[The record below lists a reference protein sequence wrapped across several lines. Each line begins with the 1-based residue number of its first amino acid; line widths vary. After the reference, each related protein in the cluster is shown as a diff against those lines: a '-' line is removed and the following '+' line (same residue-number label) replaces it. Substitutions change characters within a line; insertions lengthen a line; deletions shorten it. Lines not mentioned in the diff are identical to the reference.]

1 MCRQLARRSLIS
13 TVVPH
18 EAKRRSQMRNCASE
32 NLEISGFVLCTPRND
47 GDGYVALVLTPIT
60 SAEAAMS
67 PPGTFS
73 FDAPGDAAR
82 AAELRRVKVLATLV
96 LVGTLALFVTA
107 KALVPVHPVFGFVAA
122 FAEAATIGGLADWY
136 AVVALFKRPLGLPI
150 PHTAIIQSNQH
161 RIADKL
167 GEFIEVHFLE
177 AAPVAAKLRQ
187 IDFGSFIADWLRD
200 RKRSTD
206 LARFTLRLLPEAV
219 TATETSGLMTFITRR
234 ITTQLQ
240 GIDLAPLAAGTLR
253 AFVAEGRHQG
263 LLDDILRAVHQS
275 LTEPET
281 MAMIREK
288 IRGELPTLLKLYRAD
303 KYLVNKIVASATA
316 FFEEVRDDPKHPFRG
331 EFDRMVLTFVDRL
344 GSDPSYAD
352 RIDGLKRDLLARP
365 ELGDLARNVW
375 SNARSFIERS
385 ASGESQVLQ
394 QHLAGMFMK
403 TGDTLAAD
411 PELRAEINQGFV
423 AVLRSFI
430 ADQKSVVSS
439 FISDQVKAWD
449 MGQLLQLIEINIGR
463 DLQYIRF
470 NGSLIGGLA
479 GLALYTAEVLPRM
492 L

>member
-1 MCRQLARRSLIS
+1 
-13 TVVPH
+13 
-18 EAKRRSQMRNCASE
+18 MRVF
-32 NLEISGFVLCTPRND
+32 IHPK
-47 GDGYVALVLTPIT
+47 
-60 SAEAAMS
+60 AAMTV
-67 PPGTFS
+67 PATFVI
-73 FDAPGDAAR
+73 DAPGDAAR
-82 AAELRRVKVLATLV
+82 AAELRRVKALATLV
-96 LVGTLALFVTA
+96 LAGTLLLFVTA
-107 KALVPVHPVFGFVAA
+107 KLLLPLHPVFGFVAA

-150 PHTAIIQSNQH
+150 PHTAIIQGNQH

-167 GEFIEVHFLE
+167 GEFIELHFLE
-177 AAPVAAKLRQ
+177 AAPVEAKLRE
-187 IDFGSFIADWLRD
+187 IDFASFIADWLRD

-219 TATETSGLMTFITRR
+219 TATETSGLMNFITRR

-263 LLDDILRAVHQS
+263 LLDDILRAVHDS
-275 LTEPET
+275 LTQAQT
-281 MAMIREK
+281 MAMVREK

-316 FFEEVRDDPKHPFRG
+316 FFEEVRRDPNHPFRG
-331 EFDRMVLTFVDRL
+331 EFDRMVLSLVDRL
-344 GSDPSYAD
+344 GSDRAYAD

-365 ELGDLARNVW
+365 ELGELARTVW
-375 SNARSFIERS
+375 ANARSFIERS
-385 ASGESQVLQ
+385 ASGESHVLQ

-403 TGDTLAAD
+403 AGEALAAD
-411 PELRAEINQGFV
+411 PELRAEINRGFV
-423 AVLRSFI
+423 NVLRSFI
-430 ADQKSVVSS
+430 ADQKSGVSS

-449 MGQLLQLIEINIGR
+449 MGQLISLIELNIGR

-479 GLALYTAEVLPRM
+479 GLGLYTVEFLLRW

>member
-1 MCRQLARRSLIS
+1 MTVPATFVIDAR
-13 TVVPH
+13 
-18 EAKRRSQMRNCASE
+18 
-32 NLEISGFVLCTPRND
+32 
-47 GDGYVALVLTPIT
+47 
-60 SAEAAMS
+60 
-67 PPGTFS
+67 
-73 FDAPGDAAR
+73 GDAAR
-82 AAELRRVKVLATLV
+82 AAELRRVKALATLV
-96 LVGTLALFVTA
+96 LAGTLLLFVTA
-107 KALVPVHPVFGFVAA
+107 KLLLPLHPAFGFVAA

-167 GEFIEVHFLE
+167 GEFIELHFLE
-177 AAPVAAKLRQ
+177 AGPVEAKLRE
-187 IDFGSFIADWLRD
+187 IDFASFIADWLRD
-200 RKRSTD
+200 RKRSAD

-219 TATETSGLMTFITRR
+219 TATETSGLMNFITRR

-263 LLDDILRAVHQS
+263 LLDDILRAVHDS
-275 LTEPET
+275 LTQAQT
-281 MAMIREK
+281 MAMVREK

-316 FFEEVRDDPKHPFRG
+316 FFQEVRNDPNHPFRG
-331 EFDRMVLTFVDRL
+331 EFDRMVLSLVDRL
-344 GSDPSYAD
+344 GSDRAYAD

-365 ELGDLARNVW
+365 ELGELARTVW
-375 SNARSFIERS
+375 SNARAFIERS
-385 ASGESQVLQ
+385 ASGESHVLQ
-394 QHLAGMFMK
+394 QHLAGMLMK
-403 TGDTLAAD
+403 AGEALAAD

-423 AVLRSFI
+423 NVLRSFI
-430 ADQKSVVSS
+430 ADQKSGVSS
-439 FISDQVKAWD
+439 FISDQVKGWD
-449 MGQLLQLIEINIGR
+449 MGQLISLIELNIGR

-479 GLALYTAEVLPRM
+479 GLGLYSVEFLLRW

>member
-1 MCRQLARRSLIS
+1 
-13 TVVPH
+13 
-18 EAKRRSQMRNCASE
+18 MRD
-32 NLEISGFVLCTPRND
+32 FVYLK
-47 GDGYVALVLTPIT
+47 
-60 SAEAAMS
+60 AAMTTS
-67 PPGTFS
+67 GTFS
-73 FDAPGDAAR
+73 FGAPGDAAR

-96 LVGTLALFVTA
+96 LTGTLALFVTA
-107 KALVPVHPVFGFVAA
+107 KMLLPVHPVFGFVAA

-136 AVVALFKRPLGLPI
+136 AVVALFRRPLGLPI

-177 AAPVAAKLRQ
+177 ANPVDAKLRQ
-187 IDFGSFIADWLRD
+187 IDFGRFIADWLRD

-219 TATETSGLMTFITRR
+219 TATEGSGLMNFITRR

-240 GIDLAPLAAGTLR
+240 SIDLAPLFAGTLR
-253 AFVAEGRHQG
+253 GFVREGRHQG

-275 LTEPET
+275 LTTPET
-281 MAMIREK
+281 MAMVREK

-316 FFEEVRDDPKHPFRG
+316 FFEEVRSDEKHPFRG
-331 EFDRMVLTFVDRL
+331 EFDRMVLSFVDRL
-344 GSDPSYAD
+344 GSDPAYAG

-365 ELGDLARNVW
+365 ELGELARNAW
-375 SNARSFIERS
+375 ANARTFIERS

-394 QHLAGMFMK
+394 HHLTGMFVAAGEVLAGD
-403 TGDTLAAD
+403 G
-411 PELRAEINQGFV
+411 ELRAEINQGLI

-430 ADQKSVVSS
+430 ADQKSGVSS

-449 MGQLLQLIEINIGR
+449 MGQLIALIEINIGR

-479 GLALYTAEVLPRM
+479 GLGLYTAEWVLRW